1 MSEPRISAFA
11 RLANGN
17 AKPTRVIAGQTARV
31 SRTMHGIFYDPTHD
45 EIVVPVALGGA
56 VLTLPGGADGGAPP
70 LRVLQGPATSLVQPD
85 TLYVDVAHDE
95 MIVDSGDDSVLVFP
109 RTATGNIAPI
119 RKLGGPKTQIRNIYG
134 MSVDSVHNVIVVANR
149 VDLGGRESSDGI
161 LIFNRTD
168 SGDVAPR
175 AVIAGPR
182 TGIIKIRQVVVDEE
196 RGQIFATIKNN
207 FENYEF
213 TDERPSPWNPDK
225 TGFIGVWSIDDNGD
239 VPPRGVIKGPAT
251 GLIWPAGVA
260 INPKNREVYTIDSV
274 SNALFMFHM
283 PELFRK
289 PLTGSRGL
297 NR

>member
-31 SRTMHGIFYDPTHD
+31 SRTMHGIFYDATHD

-70 LRVLQGPATSLVQPD
+70 LRVLQGPATGLVQPD

-149 VDLGGRESSDGI
+149 VDLGGRDSSDGI

-196 RGQIFATIKNN
+196 GGQIFATIKNN